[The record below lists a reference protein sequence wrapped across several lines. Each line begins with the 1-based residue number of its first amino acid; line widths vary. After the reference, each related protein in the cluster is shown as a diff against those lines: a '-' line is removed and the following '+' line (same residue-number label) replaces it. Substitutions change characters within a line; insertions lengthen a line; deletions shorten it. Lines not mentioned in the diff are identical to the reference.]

1 MAVDFSLTDLD
12 LRLELRPAQ
21 HLARSVATDGT
32 EGNLI
37 RNFQVFILQMIDDEK
52 L

>member
-21 HLARSVATDGT
+21 HVARSDGT